1 MSRYNNFREF
11 YEQELRPDLESIDL
25 RRRATNKK
33 ALTVLLITVVAV
45 MSELLLIPGDT
56 DFPKPV
62 PVIITAFA
70 GLVATGI
77 VSESYRKEY
86 KEKIIARITG
96 YADEGLV
103 YSPEGFIP
111 MDTFVRSRIFTLSCD
126 KYSGEDHFRGRIG
139 KTDIEFSEVTAK
151 HRSSSGAGKNRS
163 EEYTI
168 IFKGLFIIADFNK
181 HFKTHTVVLPDTAEK
196 LFGKFGQ
203 TLQSAAFGRGE
214 LIRLEDPRF
223 EKEFC
228 VYGDDQVEARYILT
242 PSLMERILAYR
253 KKWNTNVHLSFLDSK
268 VYIAISMYKDLFELR
283 PFKPA
288 ADYNFIEESLRF
300 LTLITEVVDDL
311 SLNNRIWTK
320 E

>member
-300 LTLITEVVDDL
+300 LTLITEVVEDL